1 MRDQRYVDNGKV
13 ITTAGLSAG
22 IDGALHVVS
31 NILGKE
37 TARAVASGLEYKW
50 EAESN

>member
-1 MRDQRYVDNGKV
+1 MQSRRVGLLGFK
-13 ITTAGLSAG
+13 TGGLSAG

-37 TARAVASGLEYKW
+37 AAQAMASGLEYKR
-50 EAESN
+50 EPESN